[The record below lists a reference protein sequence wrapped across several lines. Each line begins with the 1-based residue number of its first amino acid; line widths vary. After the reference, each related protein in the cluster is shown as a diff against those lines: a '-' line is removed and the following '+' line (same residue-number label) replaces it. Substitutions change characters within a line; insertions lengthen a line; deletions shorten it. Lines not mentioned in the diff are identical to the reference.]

1 MNLQRREEIRV
12 IAECPNDRHWAQEM
26 RRAVAEL
33 LAHIDT
39 LEQTAAERVIAD
51 GSRGPTPDYT
61 GEGSAWVPPVESHS
75 IGTADSVYFRRELE
89 SLAQRLPSAD
99 GPWLARY
106 LLKLARVADSAT
118 VDCAP
123 VEAPAVVVPLG
134 DTFTLD
140 LDEFGKSLACITI
153 NSKNRGVG
161 YQLCGTMGDGHFS
174 RRTFDITPYLGHCL
188 NLIGIRAIPAGRVLG
203 EGMVAVDRVYL
214 SDLEE
219 TVIDA
224 TESLDRGFVVC
235 QNCGEQE
242 DTKTLDVMSM
252 GLMPMKTRIDA
263 LRANQGGADA
273 RKAN

>member
-89 SLAQRLPSAD
+89 SLVQRLPSAD

-123 VEAPAVVVPLG
+123 VEARAVVAPDFSDAKAGVLAWENGYDDG
-134 DTFTLD
+134 DHLARD
-140 LDEFGKSLACITI
+140 LVKAAWAYARSNSSTI
-153 NSKNRGVG
+153 
-161 YQLCGTMGDGHFS
+161 
-174 RRTFDITPYLGHCL
+174 P
-188 NLIGIRAIPAGRVLG
+188 
-203 EGMVAVDRVYL
+203 
-214 SDLEE
+214 
-219 TVIDA
+219 
-224 TESLDRGFVVC
+224 
-235 QNCGEQE
+235 
-242 DTKTLDVMSM
+242 
-252 GLMPMKTRIDA
+252 A
-263 LRANQGGADA
+263 LRANQGE
-273 RKAN
+273 ANHV